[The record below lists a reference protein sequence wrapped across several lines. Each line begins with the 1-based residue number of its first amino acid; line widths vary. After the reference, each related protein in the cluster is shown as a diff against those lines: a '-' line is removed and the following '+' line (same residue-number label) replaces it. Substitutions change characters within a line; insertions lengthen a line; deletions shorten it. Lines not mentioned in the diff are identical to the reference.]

1 MNRKQM
7 LALWFIEGER
17 NEGIKGNIQEKGKE
31 EEWRRW
37 WRREEGEGDER
48 AKESEVTART
58 SSVSFSECENRAG
71 VFRALPFVSCELQ
84 SVLCQ
89 DIKEG
94 VFLCV
99 VSSPGPVSLLWF
111 LWLNCPYAVGV
122 FVELLLGA
130 QWQEQRAFL
139 HQLVGD
145 EDNWHT
151 WTYAAEA
158 VAGHVM

>member
-31 EEWRRW
+31 EEWRW
-37 WRREEGEGDER
+37 WRREEGREMRGQ
-48 AKESEVTART
+48 ESLVVSART
-58 SSVSFSECENRAG
+58 SSVSFSEYKNRAG
-71 VFRALPFVSCELQ
+71 VFRALPFVSCEVQ
-84 SVLCQ
+84 SVLGQ
-89 DIKEG
+89 DIEEG
-94 VFLCV
+94 VFLSV
-99 VSSPGPVSLLWF
+99 VSSPGPVNLLWF

-122 FVELLLGA
+122 FVKLSLGA
-130 QWQEQRAFL
+130 QQQGQRALL